1 MPIPCICCDS
11 KNKWWFICFVGLKPL
26 LLHSSLLSYYDQLTI
41 FWCFCSWEMS
51 TLGILLGDLTP
62 NNTPLR
68 LGTPQC
74 WELHRKLILLHIG
87 HIHRAPLMEDSIV
100 LFIAQLH
107 WVANHRSGSR
117 LFSCT
122 SLGLLC
128 LFGSCLIYASEFLC
142 QFTGIW
148 ESGFLNVKE
157 LTNVL
162 FRIPRVAKRP
172 VLFWV
177 M

>member
-1 MPIPCICCDS
+1 MIKKFRCPYPIFVAIQKINDDS
-11 KNKWWFICFVGLKPL
+11 FVFVGSKPL
-26 LLHSSLLSYYDQLTI
+26 LLPSSFLLYYDQLTI

-87 HIHRAPLMEDSIV
+87 HIHLAPLMEDSIV

-107 WVANHRSGSR
+107 WVANHRSGSP
-117 LFSCT
+117 LDYYVILGHVLYMPMSFFAN
-122 SLGLLC
+122 SLGYGKV
-128 LFGSCLIYASEFLC
+128 GSLMWENLQTFCSEF
-142 QFTGIW
+142 Q
-148 ESGFLNVKE
+148 E
-157 LTNVL
+157 
-162 FRIPRVAKRP
+162 
-172 VLFWV
+172 
-177 M
+177 